1 MQPGPIATIM
11 VGMVTTTESTGQ
23 TSGQTSAPASI
34 LQRIDRL
41 LLPVSIAGLVIG
53 AVIVLAGSSA
63 AGDSVWM
70 ALTVVVALRLTV
82 EILDALRH
90 GRVGVD
96 LIAVVAMA
104 GAVRLGESLAGAV
117 IAVMITTGRALEEY
131 ADARAR
137 RELAA
142 LLARSPRVVHRYG
155 PDGLTS
161 PPIESVVPGD
171 RLLVKPGEVVP
182 VDGTI
187 VGEPAILDESALTGE
202 SRPTTREPGDQIAS
216 GTVNAGGPFDLI
228 TLASAEAST
237 YAGIIRLV
245 ASAAAS
251 KAPFVRLADR
261 YALLFLPL
269 TFGIAGLAWL
279 LSGDPV
285 RALAVVVVA
294 TPCPL
299 ILAAPIAIVAGI
311 SRAAG
316 RGIIVKGGGALE
328 SLARA
333 SVVLFDKTGTLT
345 SGTPT
350 VAEVESFGSI
360 DPDEL
365 LRMAA
370 SVEQLSPHV
379 FAAAVVRAAHER
391 GLTLDLPTEVTERA
405 GSGVT
410 GTISGLLIQVGQPDW
425 IAGGGPAPV
434 QVRELRRRTAL
445 EGSST
450 AFIGVAGV
458 IEGALI
464 LTDPIRTETPRA
476 LRLLRRAG
484 IQRIVMVTGD
494 APAVAETVG
503 AAIGV
508 DAIMSEREPAEK
520 LEIVAAE
527 RAEAA
532 GLVVMVGD
540 GINDAPA
547 LAAADVGV
555 AMGARGATAASEAAD
570 IVIVVDR
577 LDRLAEAIRIARRS
591 RRIALQSVVLG
602 MGLSVIAMVAAA
614 FGLLAPVAGA
624 ILQEAIDVIVILNAL
639 RALGGERD
647 RRLSVPGWPETGPV
661 LHAAH
666 VAFGPDIARLRRTA
680 DLLDELEPA
689 AALVDLRA
697 INTFLAGPL
706 LSHERYEEQTVYA
719 SVAAAAGGDDTTAPL
734 SRTHREIFHLVG
746 LFGRLVTDLPPGGPG
761 DDDQRD
767 LRRVL
772 YGLHAILE
780 LHMAQE
786 DELYLAL
793 GEAPHGAMP
802 AVAHPS

>member
-1 MQPGPIATIM
+1 
-11 VGMVTTTESTGQ
+11 VTTTSGSTAQPATLESVLRQ
-23 TSGQTSAPASI
+23 
-34 LQRIDRL
+34 IDRL
-41 LLPVSIAGLVIG
+41 LLPISIAAL
-53 AVIVLAGSSA
+53 AVGIVAAVGGGSELAF
-63 AGDSVWM
+63 DVWT
-70 ALTVVVALRLTV
+70 ALTVVVAGRLVV
-82 EILDALRH
+82 EIVDALRH
-90 GRVGVD
+90 GQVGVD
-96 LIAVVAMA
+96 LIAVVAMI
-104 GAVRLGESLAGAV
+104 GAVLLRESLPGAV
-117 IAVMITTGRALEEY
+117 IAVMITTGRALEDY
-131 ADARAR
+131 ADTRAR

-155 PDGLTS
+155 PGGLTS
-161 PPIESVVPGD
+161 PPIESVIPGD

-187 VGEPAILDESALTGE
+187 VGEPAVLDESALTGE

-216 GTVNAGGPFDLI
+216 GTVNAGSPFDLI
-228 TLASAEAST
+228 ALASAEGST

-245 ASAAAS
+245 ASAASS

-261 YALLFLPL
+261 FALLFLPL
-269 TFGIAGLAWL
+269 TFGIAGIAWL

-285 RALAVVVVA
+285 RALAVMVVA

-299 ILAAPIAIVAGI
+299 ILAAPIAIVSGI

-328 SLARA
+328 SLAGA

-350 VAEVESFGSI
+350 VAEVETFGSI
-360 DPDEL
+360 SPDEL
-365 LRMAA
+365 LRLAA
-370 SVEQLSPHV
+370 SLEQLSPHV
-379 FAAAVVRAAHER
+379 FAGAVVRAAHER
-391 GLTLDLPTEVTERA
+391 GLTLELPADVAERA

-410 GTISGLLIQVGQPDW
+410 GTLSGRTIQVGQADW
-425 IAGGGPAPV
+425 IADGRPLPK
-434 QVRELRRRTAL
+434 QVRELGRRMAL

-450 AFIGVAGV
+450 AFVGVAGL

-484 IQRIVMVTGD
+484 IRRIVMVTGD
-494 APAVAETVG
+494 TPAVAETVG

-508 DAIMSEREPAEK
+508 DAILAERAPAEK

-527 RAEAA
+527 RADS
-532 GLVVMVGD
+532 GGIVVMVGD
-540 GINDAPA
+540 GINDAPS

-591 RRIALQSVVLG
+591 RRIALESVVLG
-602 MGLSVIAMVAAA
+602 IGLSVIAMIAAA
-614 FGLLAPVAGA
+614 FGLLPPVAGA
-624 ILQEAIDVIVILNAL
+624 ILQELIDVAVILNAL
-639 RALGGERD
+639 RALGGDRD
-647 RRLSVPGWPETGPV
+647 QQTTVPGWAETGPA

-666 VAFGPDIARLRRTA
+666 LDLRSEIRRLRLTA
-680 DLLDELEPA
+680 DQLDELEPT
-689 AALVDLRA
+689 AALGELQTTNA
-697 INTFLAGPL
+697 FLVGPL
-706 LSHERYEEQTVYA
+706 LSHERYEDQTVYP
-719 SVAAAAGGDDTTAPL
+719 SVASAAGDDDTTAPL
-734 SRTHREIFHLVG
+734 SRTHREIFHLIG
-746 LFGRLVTDLPPGGPG
+746 LFGRLVDDLPASGPDDG
-761 DDDQRD
+761 DHRD

-772 YGLHAILE
+772 YSLHAILE

-786 DELYLAL
+786 EELYVAL
-793 GEAPHGAMP
+793 GESGRDGL
-802 AVAHPS
+802 AVARPA